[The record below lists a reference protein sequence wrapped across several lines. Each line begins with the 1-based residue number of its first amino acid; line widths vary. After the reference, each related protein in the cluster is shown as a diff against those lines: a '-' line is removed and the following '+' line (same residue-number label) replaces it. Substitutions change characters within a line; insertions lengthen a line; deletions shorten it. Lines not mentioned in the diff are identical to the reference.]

1 MVENTF
7 ILNFVSKLLICTF
20 FIKITMPVKLIASL
34 DIKLASLDERVGI
47 RFCFFFVRIS
57 MQNYM

>member
-47 RFCFFFVRIS
+47 RFCFFS
-57 MQNYM
+57 